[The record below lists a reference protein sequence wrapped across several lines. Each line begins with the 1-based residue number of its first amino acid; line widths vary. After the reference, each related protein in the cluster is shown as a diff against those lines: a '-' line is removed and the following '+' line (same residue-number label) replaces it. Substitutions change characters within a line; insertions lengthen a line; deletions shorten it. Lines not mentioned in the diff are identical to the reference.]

1 MKKFINILI
10 AIIVLV
16 SAVFTAKT
24 IIGMKPKALVKPQVN
39 LGVLIEGMVVNSQNQ
54 DAVIIGQGIVEPAE
68 RVNLIAQV
76 SGLVQKIHNE
86 LSVGGQVRKNDR
98 LVQIDP
104 TDFSLAITEAKARVK
119 IAQQEVSL
127 ESGRQEAAQQEW
139 ALMEKRGGLTAS
151 DEAKGRALR
160 KPQAQIA
167 ASNLKIAKNALRR
180 AQVGY
185 QRTVLKAPF
194 NAVILSE
201 SVDKGQLVGPG
212 APIASLAGTDAFW
225 VTTSIPT
232 SELGWIDF
240 PKKRKRGNRNGR
252 NQGSKALIRYDVG
265 AYVIEREGY
274 VLRQLTQVETTG
286 RMARVVIEVPDPLGL
301 DRDEKALLLGAQVEV
316 RILGRSMGE
325 VIEVP
330 RSAIH
335 NENEIWLF
343 TPEKSGHQG
352 ELKRSAVLK
361 ISSKQE
367 LNTLRKQA
375 LGNLEVRQVKILRKR
390 KKSVLIQQGLQAGE
404 VLITSRIPTPVPGM
418 LLRKKLGL

>member
-1 MKKFINILI
+1 MKKLTNILI
-10 AIIVLV
+10 AGLVLGLAILAAKKIVQ
-16 SAVFTAKT
+16 
-24 IIGMKPKALVKPQVN
+24 MKPKAVIKPQVN
-39 LGVLIEGMVVNSQNQ
+39 LGVLVESIAVNPQVQ

-68 RVNLIAQV
+68 QVTLIAQV
-76 SGLVQKIHNE
+76 SGLVQKLHPD
-86 LSVGGQVRKNDR
+86 LSVGGQIRKNEK

-104 TDFSLAITEAKARVK
+104 TDFALAVTEAKARVK
-119 IAQQEVSL
+119 IAKQEVSL
-127 ESGRQEAAQQEW
+127 ESGRSEAAQQEW
-139 ALMEKRGGLTAS
+139 AIMEKRGGSALN
-151 DEAKGRALR
+151 EAAKNRALR

-167 ASNLKIAKNALRR
+167 ASNLKIAQNALRR

-185 QRTVLKAPF
+185 QRTILKAPF

-212 APIASLAGTDAFW
+212 APVASLAGTDAFW

-232 SELGWIDF
+232 SELGWIDL
-240 PKKRKRGNRNGR
+240 PKNKRKRGKKTKK
-252 NQGSKALIRYDVG
+252 QKGSKALVRYDVG

-301 DRDEKALLLGAQVEV
+301 NNDEKALLLGAQVEV

-335 NENEIWLF
+335 NENELWLF
-343 TPEKSGHQG
+343 SAEKSGSQG
-352 ELKRSAVLK
+352 ELKKASQLNTEG
-361 ISSKQE
+361 KQE
-367 LNTLRKQA
+367 LGK
-375 LGNLEVRQVKILRKR
+375 LEVRQVKILRKR
-390 KKSVLIQQGLQAGE
+390 KDSVLIKEGLQQGDL
-404 VLITSRIPTPVPGM
+404 LITSRIPTPVPGM
-418 LLRKKLGL
+418 LLRKTVSR

>member
-1 MKKFINILI
+1 MKKLTNVLI
-10 AIIVLV
+10 AGLVLGLAILAAKKIVQ
-16 SAVFTAKT
+16 
-24 IIGMKPKALVKPQVN
+24 MKPKAVIKPQVN
-39 LGVLIEGMVVNSQNQ
+39 LGVLVESIAVNPQVQ

-68 RVNLIAQV
+68 QVTLIAQV
-76 SGLVQKIHNE
+76 SGLVQKLHPD
-86 LSVGGQVRKNDR
+86 LSVGGQIRKNEK

-104 TDFSLAITEAKARVK
+104 TDFALAVTEAKARVK
-119 IAQQEVSL
+119 IAKQEVSL
-127 ESGRQEAAQQEW
+127 ESGRSEAAQQEW
-139 ALMEKRGGLTAS
+139 AIMEKRGGSALN
-151 DEAKGRALR
+151 EAAKNRALR

-167 ASNLKIAKNALRR
+167 ASNLKIAQNALRR

-185 QRTVLKAPF
+185 QRTILKAPF

-212 APIASLAGTDAFW
+212 APVASLAGTDAFW

-232 SELGWIDF
+232 SELGWIDL
-240 PKKRKRGNRNGR
+240 PKNKRKRGKKTKK
-252 NQGSKALIRYDVG
+252 QKGSKALVRYDVG

-301 DRDEKALLLGAQVEV
+301 NNDEKALLLGAQVEV

-335 NENEIWLF
+335 NENELWLF
-343 TPEKSGHQG
+343 SAEKSGSQG
-352 ELKRSAVLK
+352 ELKKASQLNTEG
-361 ISSKQE
+361 KQE
-367 LNTLRKQA
+367 LGK
-375 LGNLEVRQVKILRKR
+375 LEVRQVKILRKR
-390 KKSVLIQQGLQAGE
+390 KDSVLIKEGLQQGDL
-404 VLITSRIPTPVPGM
+404 LITSRIPTPVPGM
-418 LLRKKLGL
+418 LLRKTVSR